1 MKDPLKKKPAT
12 DAAGAKALV
21 KKIKGPIKL
30 NVGCGTDYKKG
41 WINIDNN
48 TDENIESDK
57 LDLDWDMR
65 NPLPFDDNSVDFI
78 FNEHFFEHLT
88 PDEARSAMT
97 DLMRIL
103 KPGGVMRIA
112 MPDLEDIVDHY
123 LNVPLDKDPV
133 IEKFKIDFVKTRAEW
148 MNMSFRW
155 WGHLWLYDWEEL
167 VRRLHEVG
175 YDNVVRCKL
184 RESKHPEL
192 RGLEIRDGSILIGEV
207 TK

>member
-1 MKDPLKKKPAT
+1 MKNPLKKQPAT
-12 DAAGAKALV
+12 DSKSAKALL
-21 KKIKGPIKL
+21 KAHKGMVKL
-30 NVGCGTDYKKG
+30 NVGCGTDYKKS

-48 TDENIESDK
+48 TDNNIEAGK

-65 NPLPFDDNSVDFI
+65 NPLPFDDETVDFV

-88 PDEARSAMT
+88 PEEALPVMK
-97 DLMRIL
+97 DLMRVL

-112 MPDLEDIVDHY
+112 MPDLAGVVHNYLHVPIED
-123 LNVPLDKDPV
+123 DPV
-133 IEKFKIDFVKTRAEW
+133 IKDFKLDFIKTRAEW
-148 MNMSFRW
+148 MNVSFRA

-167 VRRLHEVG
+167 ERRVHEAGYKKIVRA
-175 YDNVVRCKL
+175 KL

-192 RGLEIRDGSILIGEV
+192 RNLEIRDGSLLIAEI

>member
-1 MKDPLKKKPAT
+1 MKNPLKKKPAT
-12 DAAGAKALV
+12 DAAGAKALL
-21 KKIKGPIKL
+21 KKTKGPIKL

-48 TDENIESDK
+48 SDENIESDK
-57 LDLDWDMR
+57 LDLDWDLR
-65 NPLPFDDNSVDFI
+65 NPLPFDDGSVDFI

-88 PDEARSAMT
+88 PDEARVTMA
-97 DLMRIL
+97 DLMRVL

-112 MPDLEDIVDHY
+112 MPDLESVVDHY

-155 WGHLWLYDWEEL
+155 WGHMWLYDWEEL
-167 VRRLHEVG
+167 VRRVHEIG
-175 YDNVVRCKL
+175 YDTLVRCKL
-184 RESKHPEL
+184 HESKHPEL
-192 RGLEIRDGSILIGEV
+192 RNLEVRDGSILIAEV